1 VSARVDEQAVAFEA
15 FGLKIGVTADD
26 PNVIAR
32 LQGLGPAGSRPCDP
46 QDVEC
51 RIGVTTTALGR
62 FNVRFDVR
70 EGEVLAERDPTV
82 YIAGDSDLDL
92 AIESLDV
99 HVQSYIALHAP
110 DHIFIR
116 AGVVAY
122 RGHAILLPGGPVSGT
137 STLVHE
143 LVRTGATAYSEDY
156 APLDR
161 EGRVH
166 AYFRPSVPGVEQ
178 GTQPQRPAGEACL
191 ESPEPLPVSAVVLT
205 TYMPGAEWQPR
216 YLSRGEAILSLMSHA
231 EPGSERPEETF
242 EVITRSLT
250 DSLVTIQ
257 SERGEVAAVAPLLLS
272 DVERALAEAA

>member
-1 VSARVDEQAVAFEA
+1 LSARVDQHAIAFEA

-26 PNVIAR
+26 PSVIAR
-32 LQGLGPAGSRPCDP
+32 LQGLGPVGSRPCDP
-46 QDVEC
+46 EDVEC
-51 RIGVTTTALGR
+51 RIGVTTTDLGR

-122 RGHAILLPGGPVSGT
+122 RGHAILLPGGPVIGT
-137 STLVHE
+137 STLVRE

-166 AYFRPSVPGVEQ
+166 PYFRPSVPGVEQ
-178 GTQPQRPAGEACL
+178 GAQPNRGGEAGL
-191 ESPEPLPVSAVVLT
+191 ENPEPLPVSAVVLT
-205 TYMPGAEWQPR
+205 TYMPGAEWEPR
-216 YLSRGEAILSLMSHA
+216 YLSRGEAILALMSHA

-242 EVITRSLT
+242 EVVTGSLA
-250 DSLVTIQ
+250 DGLVAIQ
-257 SERGEVAAVAPLLLS
+257 SDRGEAEAVAPLLLA
-272 DVERALAEAA
+272 DVERAISEAA